1 MQPTIFYIVVE
12 LLPAD
17 FVRGAGALVVLGQHL
32 VLSLSQIL
40 GPELT
45 QPHGG
50 QGSLE
55 LSLTDE
61 TTPQGI
67 KVLEKFYNLKK
78 NRNQITMYFVFCVMI
93 FYISPI
99 FSSGLGKYTVQV
111 SLHQKI
117 LRVI

>member
-61 TTPQGI
+61 TAPQGI
-67 KVLEKFYNLKK
+67 KVLEKFYNLK
-78 NRNQITMYFVFCVMI
+78 NIRNQITMYFVFCVMI

-99 FSSGLGKYTVQV
+99 FSSCLGKYTVQV
-111 SLHQKI
+111 SLHQHF